1 MSEVS
6 PESSRKITN
15 AYHELISSQ
24 QTLILASI
32 SKDNLPH
39 VSYAPYVRDHDG
51 TFYIYVSELA
61 QHTANFAGKYN
72 KHPYCSFVL
81 NLNPATSLRV
91 NVFVFSCRVDKI
103 QPNEVAFDVQ
113 LQAMQKKFGEVV
125 AILRNLPDFSSIRFN
140 AGMWTIRSWIWPGIR
155 NQHNKWHSEPR
166 REGLID

>member
-39 VSYAPYVRDHDG
+39 ISYAPYVRDHDG

-61 QHTANFAGKYN
+61 QHTANLLENQQASILFIRPESESSNLFA
-72 KHPYCSFVL
+72 
-81 NLNPATSLRV
+81 RERI
-91 NVFVFSCRVDKI
+91 VFSCRVDKI

-113 LQAMQKKFGEVV
+113 LQAM
-125 AILRNLPDFSSIRFN
+125 
-140 AGMWTIRSWIWPGIR
+140 
-155 NQHNKWHSEPR
+155 
-166 REGLID
+166 

>member
-39 VSYAPYVRDHDG
+39 ISYAPYVRDHDG

-61 QHTANFAGKYN
+61 QHTANLLENQQASILFIRPESETNNLFA
-72 KHPYCSFVL
+72 
-81 NLNPATSLRV
+81 RERI
-91 NVFVFSCRVDKI
+91 VFSCRVDKI

-125 AILRNLPDFSSIRFN
+125 AILRNLPDFHLFALKPECGQYVVGFGQAFAINITNGTLNHVGR
-140 AGMWTIRSWIWPGIR
+140 
-155 NQHNKWHSEPR
+155 
-166 REGLID
+166 D